1 MYNRKALPV
10 LIFLGLALWISA
22 CASEP
27 PADQVKPSQNNTQ
40 NIATP
45 KPSLTPTLSSDAPSP
60 EYLVA
65 EGEPKENY
73 IAPFPVNISLDGD
86 LSDWDGVPLVS
97 MGNPDSTQITFAGAS
112 DGDFI
117 YFMANVIDRV
127 IVSGEHGDQ
136 YWNED
141 SVEFYIN
148 GTGDLTLPGYID
160 GVAQITIPPLNIG
173 NNFEEFIFSGINVN
187 STGAKAVVVRTEEG
201 YAVEL
206 SVPTSNDVWDI
217 PVIHNYA
224 IGFNVHL
231 NGSNSGGRDL
241 KLIWSAADP
250 SDSSYFNPSV
260 FGQLIFAEIGN
271 QTAVGPQPTPTPKPT
286 LTPLPP
292 DSEYLDPNAAVE
304 DRVENLIQVMSLDE
318 KIGQMTLIEK
328 NSLALE
334 DIGPFGIGGVLSGGG
349 GSPAINTPE
358 EWANMVN
365 SFQTAALNS
374 RLGIPIIYGVD
385 AVHGHNNVVGATI
398 FPHNIG
404 LGAANDPELM
414 FRIGQ
419 ITAKEMIATGIY
431 WNYAPAVS
439 IPQDIRWGRT
449 YEGFSE
455 NPGIV
460 TNLATAY
467 LLGLQ
472 GDDLADPFTVFA
484 TPKHYLGDGGTV
496 WGTST
501 NPAYSIDRGNAQLSE
516 EEMRQLHLLPYISA
530 VENGAQSIM
539 VSFSSWNGIKMHG
552 QEYWITKVLKGEL
565 GFEGFVVS
573 DWGGIDEVDPDYY
586 TAVVTAINAGI
597 DMNMVPYDYGRF
609 SKAMLQAVE
618 AGDIPMERID
628 DAVRRI
634 LKVKFALNLFE
645 EPYSDPDLLEFVGS
659 QAHREIAREAVAKS
673 LVLLKNE
680 GSIFPLSKDIPYLYI
695 GGSAMD
701 DIGIQSGGWT
711 ISWQGKEG
719 DITPGTTILEAIQD
733 TVSPETQLIVN
744 QAGRFSSQ
752 YEDQPSL
759 CLAVVGETPYAEGV
773 GDSENPT
780 ISLAD
785 KKALNQMEQSCEKLA
800 IILISGRPLII
811 SDRIEDWD
819 AVVAAWLPGSEGQG
833 VADVIFGDLS
843 FTGKLPMTWPVSV
856 DQLPVGSSDSDPL
869 FPFGFGLSQ

>member
-1 MYNRKALPV
+1 MRKVQYMAKMLCFV
-10 LIFLGLALWISA
+10 LILTA
-22 CASEP
+22 CTSQSVDSLKPTETP
-27 PADQVKPSQNNTQ
+27 PF
-40 NIATP
+40 TP
-45 KPSLTPTLSSDAPSP
+45 EQQP
-60 EYLVA
+60 EYLVV
-65 EGEPKENY
+65 EGDPRLSY
-73 IAPFPVNISLDGD
+73 FAPFPVDINLDGD
-86 LSDWDGVPLVS
+86 LGDWGGVPWVS
-97 MGNPDSTQITFAGAS
+97 IGSLDSTEITFAAAS

-117 YFMANVIDRV
+117 YFMADVIDQT
-127 IVSGEHGDQ
+127 IISGEHGDQ

-148 GTGDLTLPGYID
+148 GTGDLSLPGYIE
-160 GVAQITIPPLNIG
+160 GVSQITIPPMNIG
-173 NNFEEFIFSGINVN
+173 KSFEEFIFSGVNVD
-187 STGAKAVVVRTEEG
+187 STGAKAIVVDTEQG

-206 SVPTSNDVWDI
+206 SVPTANDVWEI
-217 PVIHNYA
+217 PIFHNSS

-241 KLIWSAADP
+241 KLIWSAADQ

-271 QTAVGPQPTPTPKPT
+271 QEPLGPQPTSTPVPT

-292 DSEYLDPNAAVE
+292 DSVYLDPNAPVE
-304 DRVENLIQVMSLDE
+304 ARIENLIQEMSLQE

-328 NSLALE
+328 NSLSLN
-334 DIGPFGIGGVLSGGG
+334 DVGPFAIGGVLSGGG
-349 GSPAINTPE
+349 GSPEDNTPE
-358 EWANMVN
+358 GWADMVN
-365 SFQTAALNS
+365 TYQQAALDS

-404 LGAANDPELM
+404 LGAANDPDLM

-419 ITAKEMIATGIY
+419 ITAKEMVATGIY

-439 IPQDIRWGRT
+439 IPQDVRWGRT

-455 NPGIV
+455 SPEIV
-460 TNLATAY
+460 TSLATAY

-472 GDDLADPFTVFA
+472 GDDLADPLTVLA
-484 TPKHYLGDGGTV
+484 TPKHYLGDGGTT

-501 NPAYSIDRGNAQLSE
+501 NPGYFIDRGDTQLTE
-516 EEMRQLHLLPYISA
+516 EEMREIHFLPYISA

-539 VSFSSWNGIKMHG
+539 ISFSSWNGEKMHG
-552 QEYWITKVLKGEL
+552 QKYWISEVLKGEL

-573 DWGGIDEVDPDYY
+573 DWGGIDEVDPNYY
-586 TAVVTAINAGI
+586 TAVVTSINAGV

-609 SKAMLQAVE
+609 SKIMLQAVE
-618 AGDIPMERID
+618 AGDIPIERID

-645 EPYSDPDLLEFVGS
+645 EPFSNADLLESVGS
-659 QAHREIAREAVAKS
+659 EAHREVARESVAKS

-680 GSIFPLSKDIPYLYI
+680 NSIFPFSKDVPYLYL

-711 ISWQGKEG
+711 ISWQGEKG
-719 DITPGTTILEAIQD
+719 SITSGTTILEAIQN
-733 TVSPETQLIVN
+733 TVSSETQLIVN
-744 QAGRFSSQ
+744 RAGRFSSEF
-752 YEDQPSL
+752 EDQPSL

-773 GDSENPT
+773 GDSDNPT

-785 KKALNQMEQSCEKLA
+785 KKALNQMEESCEKLA

-811 SDRIEDWD
+811 SDRINNWD
-819 AVVAAWLPGSEGQG
+819 AVVAAWLPGTEGQG

-856 DQLPVGSSDSDPL
+856 DKLPIGSTDEDPL
-869 FPFGFGLSQ
+869 FSFGFGLTE

>member
-1 MYNRKALPV
+1 MQKV
-10 LIFLGLALWISA
+10 LILVAFL
-22 CASEP
+22 
-27 PADQVKPSQNNTQ
+27 
-40 NIATP
+40 
-45 KPSLTPTLSSDAPSP
+45 SLTLLISTCAAEAPSNNAETVQTDTQPDVALTATLTPSPTAEPRP
-60 EYLVA
+60 EYLVP
-65 EGEPKENY
+65 EGDSQENY
-73 IAPFPVNISLDGD
+73 IAPFPVAISLDGD
-86 LSDWDGVPLVS
+86 LGDWEGVPLVS
-97 MGNPDSTQITFAGAS
+97 MGNPDSTEITFAVAS

-117 YFMANVIDRV
+117 YFMADVIDRA
-127 IVSGEHGDQ
+127 IISGEHGDQ

-141 SVEFYIN
+141 SVEFYLN
-148 GTGDLTLPGYID
+148 GTGDLTLTGYID
-160 GVAQITIPPLNIG
+160 GVTQITIPPLNIG
-173 NNFEEFIFSGINVN
+173 NSFEEFIFSGVN
-187 STGAKAVVVRTEEG
+187 FDTTGARAIVVETEQG

-206 SVPTSNDVWDI
+206 SVPASNGVWDV
-217 PVIHNYA
+217 PVVHNYSV
-224 IGFNVHL
+224 GFNVHL

-241 KLIWSAADP
+241 KLIWSAADK

-271 QTAVGPQPTPTPKPT
+271 QAPVGPQPTPTPRPT

-292 DSEYLDPNAAVE
+292 DSVYLDPNASVE
-304 DRVENLIQVMSLDE
+304 DRIENLIQEMSIEE

-328 NSLALE
+328 NSLTLE
-334 DIGPFGIGGVLSGGG
+334 DIGTFGIGSVLSGGG
-349 GSPAINTPE
+349 GSPDINTPE

-365 SFQTAALNS
+365 AIQTEALNS
-374 RLGIPIIYGVD
+374 RLGIPVIYGVD

-419 ITAKEMIATGIY
+419 ITAQEMIATGIY

-449 YEGFSE
+449 YEGYSE
-455 NPGIV
+455 NPDIV
-460 TNLATAY
+460 ISLATAY

-472 GDDLADPFTVFA
+472 GDNLADPFTVLA

-501 NPAYSIDRGNAQLSE
+501 NPGYFIDRGDTKLTE
-516 EEMRQLHLLPYISA
+516 EQMRQLHLLPYISA
-530 VENGAQSIM
+530 IENGAQCIM
-539 VSFSSWNGIKMHG
+539 VSFSSWNGVKMHG
-552 QEYWITKVLKGEL
+552 QEFWINDVLKGEL

-609 SKAMLQAVE
+609 SKTLLQAVE

-634 LKVKFALNLFE
+634 LRVKFALNLFE
-645 EPYSDPDLLEFVGS
+645 EPFSNPDLLESVGS
-659 QAHREIAREAVAKS
+659 EVHRKVAREAVTKS

-680 GSIFPLSKDIPYLYI
+680 GSIFPLAKDIPFLYI
-695 GGSAMD
+695 GGAAMD

-711 ISWQGKEG
+711 ISWQGEEG
-719 DITPGTTILEAIQD
+719 DITPGTTILEAIQSV
-733 TVSPETQLIVN
+733 VSPETQLIIN
-744 QAGRFSSQ
+744 QAGRFPNT
-752 YEDQPSL
+752 YEEQPSL

-773 GDSENPT
+773 GDSKNPT

-785 KKALNQMEQSCEKLA
+785 KKALNRMEQSCGKLA
-800 IILISGRPLII
+800 VIIISGRPLII
-811 SDRIEDWD
+811 NDRIANWD
-819 AVVAAWLPGSEGQG
+819 AVVAAWLPGTEGLG
-833 VADVIFGDLS
+833 ITDVIFGDLP
-843 FTGKLPMTWPVSV
+843 FTGTLPVTWPVSV
-856 DQLPVGSSDSDPL
+856 DQLPVGSSDSEPL
-869 FPFGFGLSQ
+869 FPFGFGLSE